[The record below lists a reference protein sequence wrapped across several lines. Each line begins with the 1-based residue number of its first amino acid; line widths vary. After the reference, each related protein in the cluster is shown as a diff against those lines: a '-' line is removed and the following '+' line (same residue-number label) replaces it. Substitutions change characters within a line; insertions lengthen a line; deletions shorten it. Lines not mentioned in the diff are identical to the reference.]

1 MRPPKFLYIIILF
14 HLLSPQPFLR
24 TSSEA
29 IRRGQ
34 LDYLI
39 DHRHVIL
46 LLLCQSPRT
55 ELVELVDGARVDVFG
70 AFSVALGPELEDD
83 LEPRADLECSW
94 EEGVVLIEAFLD
106 AEGD

>member
-1 MRPPKFLYIIILF
+1 MGVACLSDLGQAAVRKGSVELGLDVELLFQSFFRLRPPKFLYIIILF

-55 ELVELVDGARVDVFG
+55 ELVELIDGARVDV
-70 AFSVALGPELEDD
+70 SRAL
-83 LEPRADLECSW
+83 
-94 EEGVVLIEAFLD
+94 
-106 AEGD
+106 